1 MDSLKEWAAVICSV
15 SVGSVFTVFL
25 VPEGK
30 IKKQAETV
38 ISLVFLLLVVSFV
51 TDIRIS
57 DFEKLPDFEKD
68 DIQFD
73 CNAYI
78 AGDVKKY
85 TENFIRAEIQDICTE
100 EFEVLAV
107 VSGSN
112 NVYTVDSVTICIDKN
127 DLHNVPEIKRKVTD
141 SAGLIPEVIAE

>member
-57 DFEKLPDFEKD
+57 DFDKLPDFEKD

-73 CNAYI
+73 SNAYI

-112 NVYTVDSVTICIDKN
+112 NVYTVDSVIIRIDKS
-127 DLHNVPEIKRKVTD
+127 DLHNIPEIKRKVTD
-141 SAGLIPEVIAE
+141 SAGLTPEVIAE

>member
-1 MDSLKEWAAVICSV
+1 MSGI
-15 SVGSVFTVFL
+15 F
-25 VPEGK
+25 
-30 IKKQAETV
+30 Q
-38 ISLVFLLLVVSFV
+38 
-51 TDIRIS
+51 
-57 DFEKLPDFEKD
+57 DFEKD

-112 NVYTVDSVTICIDKN
+112 NVYTVDSVIICIDKS
-127 DLHNVPEIKRKVTD
+127 DLHNIPEIKRKVTD
-141 SAGLIPEVIAE
+141 SAGLTPEVIAE